1 MAGDAK
7 FHSSDYHKS
16 LRRVGGAA
24 KTAEKLKA
32 MKGKAGEAL
41 GNAGGLLDGL
51 GDMGIPIPSIN
62 GGTQQSGA
70 TNRGGTNYNQPR
82 ISVGGSGQG
91 ATADTSGGG
100 ASMNNLQM
108 IAIGIAGI
116 SLLIR
121 LFGLGK
127 GNK

>member
-1 MAGDAK
+1 
-7 FHSSDYHKS
+7 
-16 LRRVGGAA
+16 
-24 KTAEKLKA
+24 
-32 MKGKAGEAL
+32 MKGTAGEAL
-41 GNAGGLLDGL
+41 GNAGGLLGGL

-100 ASMNNLQM
+100 DTGVNYAQWVL
-108 IAIGIAGI
+108 AGVAVLAFVLKL
-116 SLLIR
+116 SA
-121 LFGLGK
+121 K
-127 GNK
+127 K

>member
-1 MAGDAK
+1 
-7 FHSSDYHKS
+7 
-16 LRRVGGAA
+16 
-24 KTAEKLKA
+24 
-32 MKGKAGEAL
+32 MKGTAGEAL
-41 GNAGGLLDGL
+41 GNAGSLLGGL

-100 ASMNNLQM
+100 GLGGFENISWLQM
-108 IAIGIAGI
+108 I
-116 SLLIR
+116 SVSVLIYSV
-121 LFGLGK
+121 FFK
-127 GNK
+127 KKQ